1 MTREGI
7 SVGSLIAVS
16 LRSLAAGIYDEVRG
30 LVGLS
35 PHYIAVFGRP
45 GQVAA
50 FTDREW
56 ESHLAVF
63 ARGPTW
69 RNEFAP
75 RFLFRTPK
83 YVHGTAERIRMP
95 LLVCVAEQDTE
106 ANPELAIDMARKAPR
121 GVLKT
126 YAARHFDVYT
136 GDVLRQMLS
145 DQTAFLREHLSVG
158 PAETHGDAAEG
169 QHEAVRD
176 GSHEQVSGDHRS
188 RRTAKRTIAP
198 RIMSE
203 PAGST

>member
-16 LRSLAAGIYDEVRG
+16 LRSLAAGIYDEARG
-30 LVGLS
+30 RVGLS

-75 RFLFRTPK
+75 RFIFGTPK

-106 ANPELAIDMARKAPR
+106 ANPKLAIDSARKAPR

-126 YAARHFDVYT
+126 YPARHFDVYT
-136 GDVLRQMLS
+136 GDILQQMLS
-145 DQTAFLREHLSVG
+145 DQAAFLREHLSVG
-158 PAETHGDAAEG
+158 PAEEG
-169 QHEAVRD
+169 LP
-176 GSHEQVSGDHRS
+176 SSS
-188 RRTAKRTIAP
+188 
-198 RIMSE
+198 
-203 PAGST
+203 